1 MTELNRRL
9 YHVASILVTTRRGS
23 FRPIYAVRTAM
34 RRVAVDEDLTMLIG
48 PASDGALL
56 EIGILAID
64 GEDPVVIHAMA
75 LRPKFYRFQDE
86 EVITMRYT
94 DDEIERAARRFDQ
107 LADELD
113 PATAE
118 VDHTDDLRAIAAV
131 SEAVRADEA
140 RLREVVEVARAHDRS
155 WNQIAVALGV
165 SRQAARQRFTDK
177 THA

>member
-1 MTELNRRL
+1 
-9 YHVASILVTTRRGS
+9 
-23 FRPIYAVRTAM
+23 M
-34 RRVAVDEDLTMLIG
+34 R
-48 PASDGALL
+48 
-56 EIGILAID
+56 
-64 GEDPVVIHAMA
+64 H
-75 LRPKFYRFQDE
+75 
-86 EVITMRYT
+86 T
-94 DDEIERAARRFDQ
+94 DDEIKRAARRFEQ

-140 RLREVVEVARAHDRS
+140 RLREAVEVARAHDRS